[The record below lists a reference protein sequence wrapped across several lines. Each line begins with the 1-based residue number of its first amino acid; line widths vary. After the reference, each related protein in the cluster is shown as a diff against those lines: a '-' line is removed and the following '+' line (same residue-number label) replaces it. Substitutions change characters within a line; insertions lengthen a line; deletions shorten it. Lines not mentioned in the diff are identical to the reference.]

1 MLLLRDFK
9 QSLFFGAKMHITML
23 IKNSADNIIQC
34 VIDDEDKADF
44 EALGF
49 VDHDTKLKPK
59 AKPKAK
65 VKTDA

>member
-9 QSLFFGAKMHITML
+9 QSLFLELKMHITMM
-23 IKNSADNIIQC
+23 IKNGQGDTVQC
-34 VIDDEDKADF
+34 VIDDLVKADF

-49 VDHDTKLKPK
+49 VDHDSKLKPK

>member
-1 MLLLRDFK
+1 ML
-9 QSLFFGAKMHITML
+9 T
-23 IKNSADNIIQC
+23 KNNEGKTIQC

-65 VKTDA
+65 AKTDA